1 MEGST
6 VAEKIEG
13 KEKVSRKEEFLA
25 EERVLEEKR
34 RGVGNFIEIP
44 RQCFKQ
50 IAKRLRIDRDPCT

>member
-1 MEGST
+1 M
-6 VAEKIEG
+6 AEKIEG

-34 RGVGNFIEIP
+34 RVVGNFMEIA

-50 IAKRLRIDRDPCT
+50 IAKMIRIDRDSTT

>member
-1 MEGST
+1 M
-6 VAEKIEG
+6 AEKIEG

-34 RGVGNFIEIP
+34 RVVGNFMEIP

-50 IAKRLRIDRDPCT
+50 IAKRLRIDRDSTT

>member
-1 MEGST
+1 M
-6 VAEKIEG
+6 AEKIEG

-34 RGVGNFIEIP
+34 RVVGNFMEIP

-50 IAKRLRIDRDPCT
+50 IAKTIRIDRDSTT

>member
-34 RGVGNFIEIP
+34 RGVGNFKEIA
-44 RQCFKQ
+44 RECFKQ